1 MKTFKFKTV
10 SVLLICLSL
19 LFSCNKDDN
28 DSSDAGDEFVS
39 AKIDGTSWTSSKDYN
54 TTAAQK
60 SGNVLAVQGSDND
73 GNAINFNI
81 ANYSGVGNYKTG
93 DNLTNGSQIMYV
105 SISPVGSWSSNLATA
120 ALGTLIPGTIDITKD
135 DGSVFEGTFSF
146 EGYNASTKTIKKF
159 TEGKFKAEI
168 Q

>member
-39 AKIDGTSWTSSKDYN
+39 AKIDGTSWASSKDYN

-60 SGNVLAVQGSDND
+60 SGNALAVQGSDND
-73 GNAINFNI
+73 GNAINFSI
-81 ANYSGVGNYKTG
+81 TNYSGVGNYKTG
-93 DNLTNGSQIMYV
+93 DNLTNGNQIMYV

-120 ALGTLIPGTIDITKD
+120 ALGTLTPGTIDITKD
-135 DGSVFEGTFSF
+135 DGSIVEGTFSF
-146 EGYNASTKTIKKF
+146 EGYNSQDTSSKNI
-159 TEGKFKAEI
+159 TEGKFKAEL